1 MLDGAE
7 MGEEK
12 FALAIAASDPW
23 LCFTWLR
30 SVELSNHNCGLAKH
44 VNAVGWLCY
53 DLLFF
58 CHSIAKRLT
67 LI

>member
-1 MLDGAE
+1 

-12 FALAIAASDPW
+12 LLLAIAGSAPW
-23 LCFTWLR
+23 LCFTWLW

-44 VNAVGWLCY
+44 VNAVGWLDY

-58 CHSIAKRLT
+58 VTALQSASP
-67 LI
+67 